1 MMPILTA
8 GLILGIMGL
17 LFGIILAFASKIFAV
32 KVDERIPQVVECLPG
47 ANCGG
52 CGFAG
57 CNALAGAIVE
67 GTAPVNA
74 CPVGGAA
81 CAGKIAAIMGVAAG
95 QGEKTVAHVMCCG
108 TDDCAHKK
116 CEYVG
121 IDDCLSA
128 MRFAGGDKECNYG
141 CCGLG
146 TCVKACKFDALHIVN
161 GIAVV
166 DKEKCVS
173 CGACVKVCPRNLIQ
187 MVPAKGTVHV
197 ECMNKDKGA
206 EAKNVCD
213 KACIACMICQKNCPS
228 EAITVTN
235 FKAVIDYS
243 KCTNCGICVEK
254 CPRKCIQL
262 ENS

>member
-1 MMPILTA
+1 MPILYA
-8 GLILGIMGL
+8 ALSLGIMGL
-17 LFGIILAFASKIFAV
+17 LFGIILAFASKIFAIE
-32 KVDERIPQVVECLPG
+32 VDERIPKVMECLPG

-57 CNALAGAIVE
+57 CNAAAGAIVE
-67 GTAPVNA
+67 GKAPVNA

-81 CAGKIAAIMGVAAG
+81 CAAKIAEIMGVTAEEGVA
-95 QGEKTVAHVMCCG
+95 QVAHVMCCG
-108 TDDCAHKK
+108 DNDTAHKK

-128 MRFAGGDKECNYG
+128 MRFAGGDKECSYG

-146 TCVKACKFDALHIVN
+146 SCVKSCKFDAIHMVN
-161 GIAVV
+161 GVAVV
-166 DKEKCVS
+166 DKEKCTS
-173 CGACVKVCPRNLIQ
+173 CGACVKTCPRHLIAL
-187 MVPAKGTVHV
+187 VPKSGMVHV
-197 ECMNKDKGA
+197 ECMNKDRGP

-228 EAITVTN
+228 EAIKVEN

-254 CPRKCIQL
+254 CPRKCIRL
-262 ENS
+262 EEK